1 MRTNSLLLEI
11 LEVKYL
17 SNKDVVL
24 DEHDI
29 KETSLESKRS
39 SRKNAWLWY
48 SYDMADTFF
57 SQSVISLAFTPFVL
71 LMGVAMGWEYPTVF
85 IVMSVF
91 MAGSNLLIALLGP
104 ILGAISDKAGKR
116 KPAVIISAGI
126 MVTATALITVWVNF
140 WWTCFLFVIA
150 NFCYQAGRM
159 FYDAQIPFI
168 AETESRGFMQAI
180 GGALAAFGSIIA
192 IAVSIIVALPSLFG
206 PHTSVSTGIW
216 EVATNKLGPITV
228 EVINGNIW
236 MRPIDFGGLRYLFV
250 ISSVIIILISIPYL
264 FHKEVENPPKESIS
278 PKEYVKSSLVS
289 FKTSLKEIV
298 SDKNSWLFF
307 LAWFFI
313 TDAANTTILYM
324 VPVVSTVGGDTLTG
338 MTNYI
343 ILAGI
348 IFSVFFGII
357 VGRLMN
363 RLGPKNLFMAVGGS
377 WFIALT
383 IFILSGLQIGSV
395 TIPVGLIWLGAI
407 FIGVGFGG
415 IWIVGRQFIMVLAPP
430 SKLAQYGGFQ
440 KIAGR
445 VSAIVSPL
453 LFGLMIYVSQSL
465 GLANAM
471 RVALGSLLVLFTIGV
486 VIASFIVDPH
496 KRYLQGERAPYKG
509 IYDK

>member
-1 MRTNSLLLEI
+1 M
-11 LEVKYL
+11 
-17 SNKDVVL
+17 SNKEIVL

-29 KETSLESKRS
+29 QETNLESKKS

-71 LMGVAMGWEYPTVF
+71 LMGVAMEWEYPTVF

-140 WWTCFLFVIA
+140 WWACFLFVIA

-168 AETESRGFMQAI
+168 AETETRGFMQAI
-180 GGALAAFGSIIA
+180 GGAIAAFGSIIA
-192 IAVSIIVALPSLFG
+192 IAVSIVIGLPGLFG
-206 PHTSVSTGIW
+206 PHTPVDSGIW
-216 EVATNKLGPITV
+216 QVGSTAIDPNS
-228 EVINGNIW
+228 INY
-236 MRPIDFGGLRYLFV
+236 GGLRYLFV

-264 FHKEVENPPKESIS
+264 FHKEVENPPKEAIS
-278 PKEYVKSSLVS
+278 PKDYVKSSLIS

-324 VPVVSTVGGDTLTG
+324 VPVVSTVGGEALTG

-343 ILAGI
+343 ILGGI

-383 IFILSGLQIGSV
+383 IF
-395 TIPVGLIWLGAI
+395 
-407 FIGVGFGG
+407 
-415 IWIVGRQFIMVLAPP
+415 
-430 SKLAQYGGFQ
+430 
-440 KIAGR
+440 
-445 VSAIVSPL
+445 
-453 LFGLMIYVSQSL
+453 
-465 GLANAM
+465 
-471 RVALGSLLVLFTIGV
+471 
-486 VIASFIVDPH
+486 
-496 KRYLQGERAPYKG
+496 
-509 IYDK
+509 

>member
-1 MRTNSLLLEI
+1 MSH
-11 LEVKYL
+11 
-17 SNKDVVL
+17 KDVIL
-24 DEHDI
+24 DEQDI

-57 SQSVISLAFTPFVL
+57 SQSVISLAFTPFVI

-85 IVMSVF
+85 IVMSIF
-91 MAGSNLLIALLGP
+91 MAGSNLLIAILGP
-104 ILGAISDKAGKR
+104 IFGAISDKAGKR
-116 KPAVIISAGI
+116 KPAVLISAGI

-140 WWTCFLFVIA
+140 WWACFLFVIA

-168 AETESRGFMQAI
+168 AETETRGFMQAI
-180 GGALAAFGSIIA
+180 GGAIAAFGSVIA
-192 IAVSIIVALPSLFG
+192 IAVSIIVGLPGLFG
-206 PHTSVSTGIW
+206 PHTEVNSGIW
-216 EVATNKLGPITV
+216 QVGSTTIDPNS
-228 EVINGNIW
+228 INY
-236 MRPIDFGGLRYLFV
+236 GGLRYLFV

-264 FHKEVENPPKESIS
+264 FHKEVENPPKEALT
-278 PKEYVKSSLVS
+278 PGEYVKSSLVS
-289 FKTSLKEIV
+289 FKTSLKDIV

-324 VPVVSTVGGDTLTG
+324 VPVVSTVGGPTLEG

-343 ILAGI
+343 ILGGI

-363 RLGPKNLFMAVGGS
+363 RLGPKNLFIAVGGS

-383 IFILSGLQIGSV
+383 IFILTGLQIGSV
-395 TIPVGLIWLGAI
+395 TIPVWLIWFGAI
-407 FIGVGFGG
+407 FIGIGFGG

-471 RVALGSLLVLFTIGV
+471 RVALGSLLVLFSAGI
-486 VIASFIVDPH
+486 ICASFIVDPH

>member
-1 MRTNSLLLEI
+1 MSNNSL
-11 LEVKYL
+11 
-17 SNKDVVL
+17 VL
-24 DEHDI
+24 DEDDI
-29 KETSLESKRS
+29 KETKLESKLTN
-39 SRKNAWLWY
+39 RKNSWLWY

-71 LMGVAMGWEYPTVF
+71 LMGVQMGWRFSKVF

-91 MAGSNLLIALLGP
+91 MAGSNLLIAISGP

-116 KPAVIISAGI
+116 KPAVLISAGI
-126 MVTATALITVWVNF
+126 MVTMTALITVWQNF
-140 WWTCFLFVIA
+140 WWACILFVIA

-168 AETESRGFMQAI
+168 AETEKRGFMQAI

-192 IAVSIIVALPSLFG
+192 IVVSMILALPSLFDG
-206 PHTSVSTGIW
+206 HTEVNTGIW
-216 EVATNKLGPITV
+216 QVGETVIDPAT
-228 EVINGNIW
+228 
-236 MRPIDFGGLRYLFV
+236 IDYGGLRYLFV
-250 ISSVIIILISIPYL
+250 ISAVIIILISIPYL
-264 FHKEVENPPKESIS
+264 FHKEVENPPEKPMSAGD
-278 PKEYVKSSLVS
+278 YVRSSLS
-289 FKTSLKEIV
+289 DFKTSLRAIV

-324 VPVVSTVGGDTLTG
+324 VPVVSIMGGEALEGLT
-338 MTNYI
+338 YYV
-343 ILAGI
+343 ILGGIVFSI
-348 IFSVFFGII
+348 IFGVI

-363 RLGPKNLFMAVGGS
+363 RLGPKKLFLAVGIS
-377 WFIALT
+377 WFIAIA
-383 IFILSGLQIGSV
+383 IFCISGLQIGSV
-395 TIPVGLIWLGAI
+395 IIPSWVIFFGAI

-453 LFGLMIYVSQSL
+453 LFGLVIFLTDPYFQGSQEIVDQAIPMRIA
-465 GLANAM
+465 LA
-471 RVALGSLLVLFTIGV
+471 SLLVLFSLGILV
-486 VIASFIVDPH
+486 AWFIKDPH
-496 KRYLQGERAPYKG
+496 ERYMKGERAPYKG

>member
-1 MRTNSLLLEI
+1 M
-11 LEVKYL
+11 
-17 SNKDVVL
+17 SNEDVVL
-24 DEHDI
+24 NEHDI
-29 KETSLESKRS
+29 EETNLESKKS

-71 LMGVAMGWEYPTVF
+71 LMGVSMEWDYPKVF
-85 IVMSVF
+85 IVMSIF
-91 MAGSNLLIALLGP
+91 MAGSNLLIALMGP

-116 KPAVIISAGI
+116 KSAVLISAGI

-168 AETESRGFMQAI
+168 AETETRGFMQAI
-180 GGALAAFGSIIA
+180 GGAIAAFGSIIA
-192 IAVSIIVALPSLFG
+192 IAVSIVIGLPGLFG
-206 PHTSVSTGIW
+206 PHTPVDSGIW
-216 EVATNKLGPITV
+216 QVGSTAIDPNS
-228 EVINGNIW
+228 INY
-236 MRPIDFGGLRYLFV
+236 GGLRYLFV

-264 FHKEVENPPKESIS
+264 FHKEVENPPKEAIS
-278 PKEYVKSSLVS
+278 PKDYVKSSLIS

-324 VPVVSTVGGDTLTG
+324 VPVVSTVGGEALTG

-343 ILAGI
+343 ILGGI

-471 RVALGSLLVLFTIGV
+471 RVALGSLLVLFTVGV

-509 IYDK
+509 IYYK